1 MAQNRFF
8 NALEKSDTSLISS
21 TILSDEV
28 SLQQEDFQVKHVTAM
43 SRKGMQIF
51 VASNVMILLV
61 VLLRVIYVTAFDYAH
76 FESPLF
82 IGMFDFRYDRYI
94 MVVMLLS
101 YLLFMIYPS
110 LCFGNKHSSTHT
122 DKSFQRR
129 FISYTYMFTM
139 AWLAVLSYYQHQVI
153 HDASMILSIHPALI
167 VLIPISYIG
176 AMLVIPHF
184 SMMMLLCLVLN
195 QMLGNHS
202 VSIAMSTLVIGF
214 LMSFIAMIFYAV
226 RRAIGFIAKIEYNNF
241 KLTKK
246 LIHSLN
252 MDTLLSIP
260 NRQAFFSCVGNK
272 LARKKESSE
281 VAAVLMI
288 DVDHF
293 KKYNDRY
300 GHPAGDRCLQK
311 VAGCLQ
317 SCVREDID
325 IVGRYGGEEFIVF
338 LDATDAAGAQI
349 VAARIRQRLMTMG
362 VRHEA
367 SETARHVTLSIGIAP
382 WQFGKTL
389 ELLCEQADKAL
400 YEAKHAGRNQHVVH
414 EEERLEASGALNMS
428 CRDAQ

>member
-76 FESPLF
+76 FESQLF

-153 HDASMILSIHPALI
+153 HDASVILSIHPALI

>member
-28 SLQQEDFQVKHVTAM
+28 SLQQHDFLVKHITGM

-51 VASNVMILLV
+51 VASNLMILLV
-61 VLLRVIYVTAFDYAH
+61 VLLRIIYVTALDYAH
-76 FESPLF
+76 FEAPLF
-82 IGMFDFRYDRYI
+82 TGMFDFHYDRYI
-94 MVVMLLS
+94 MVAMLVS
-101 YLLFMIYPS
+101 YSLFMVYPS

-122 DKSFQRR
+122 DKAFQRC
-129 FISYTYMFTM
+129 FITCTYVFTM
-139 AWLAVLSYYQHQVI
+139 VWLAVLSYYQHQVI
-153 HDASMILSIHPALI
+153 HDATVILSIQPALI

-176 AMLVIPHF
+176 AILVIPHF
-184 SMMMLLCLVLN
+184 SMVMLLCLVLN

-202 VSIAMSTLVIGF
+202 VSIAMSILVIGF
-214 LMSFIAMIFYAV
+214 LMSFIALIFYAV
-226 RRAIGFIAKIEYNNF
+226 RRAIGFIAQIEYNNF

-252 MDTLLSIP
+252 MDALLSIP
-260 NRQAFFSCVGNK
+260 NRQAFFSCTGNK

-281 VAAVLMI
+281 AAAVLMI

-325 IVGRYGGEEFIVF
+325 FVGRYGGEEFIVF
-338 LDATDAAGAQI
+338 LDATDADGAQR
-349 VAARIRQRLMTMG
+349 VATRIRERMMTMG
-362 VRHEA
+362 LKHEA
-367 SETARHVTLSIGIAP
+367 SETASHVTLSIGIAP

-389 ELLCEQADKAL
+389 EQLCEQADKAL
-400 YEAKHAGRNQHVVH
+400 YAAKHAGRHQHVVY
-414 EEERLEASGALNMS
+414 EESPDASSVPCTPWG
-428 CRDAQ
+428 DAP

>member
-101 YLLFMIYPS
+101 YFLFMIYPS

-153 HDASMILSIHPALI
+153 HDASVILSIHPALI